1 MKVAVV
7 KYNAGNVRSV
17 LLALERLGV
26 DGLLTADPL
35 ELQQADKVIF
45 PGVGAAHAAME
56 HLQQTGLD
64 KLLSSLKQPVLGICL
79 GMQLLVDASEEGPT
93 SCLGIMPGEVKRFPD
108 SVGKVPQMGWNLVRH
123 NNHPLFDGLPSE
135 VWMYHVHGYYLAQGP
150 NTIATTHYGFDYSSA
165 LARQNFYAV
174 QFHPERS
181 GPQGSRLLQNFL
193 HL

>member
-1 MKVAVV
+1 MTVAVV

-26 DGLLTADPL
+26 QGLLTADPT

-45 PGVGAAHAAME
+45 PGVGAAHAAMQ
-56 HLQQTGLD
+56 HLHETGLD
-64 KLLSSLKQPVLGICL
+64 RLLSGLKQPVLGICL
-79 GMQLLVDASEEGPT
+79 GMQLLAASSEEGPT
-93 SCLGIMPGEVKRFPD
+93 ACLDILPGEVKRFPD

-123 NNHPLFDGLPSE
+123 NNHPLFAGLPTE
-135 VWMYHVHGYYLAQGP
+135 VWMYHVHGYYLPEGP
-150 NTIATTHYGFDYSSA
+150 KTIATTHYGFNYSSA
-165 LARQNFYAV
+165 LAFENFCAV

-193 HL
+193 DL